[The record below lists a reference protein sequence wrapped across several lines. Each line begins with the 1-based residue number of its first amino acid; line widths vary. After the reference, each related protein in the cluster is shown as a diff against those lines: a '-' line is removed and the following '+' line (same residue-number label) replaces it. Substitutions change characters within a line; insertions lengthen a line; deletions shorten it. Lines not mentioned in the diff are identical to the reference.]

1 MFNGSELKKTIA
13 TLSLDKKQNMTLI
26 DSARNCSSYPSKLFV
41 TKNWSSNIRQNS
53 FEKQVQIS
61 SKLEEKLKLTK
72 QLSVDSD
79 INLQERPST
88 SISLPIKGKEYS
100 KNSNQVK
107 NPSCPIISRS
117 AKQIKVK
124 SLSPETKESQQD
136 LYCEDDNSDLN
147 PISILI
153 NSPSAYNGQT
163 TNSNLDY
170 FINLAANPFTT
181 KYEIIG
187 PAIKNP
193 DSSKSLSPPASYC
206 SKELLSNIKVATR
219 SNSATNLNYNQVK
232 QVFYFIFKSNRI
244 AKLFDYF

>member
-124 SLSPETKESQQD
+124 SLS
-136 LYCEDDNSDLN
+136 
-147 PISILI
+147 SIWNYQSIHITNYYSYYGYTSLQI
-153 NSPSAYNGQT
+153 IASPLVIKFRNAP
-163 TNSNLDY
+163 
-170 FINLAANPFTT
+170 LATQ
-181 KYEIIG
+181 
-187 PAIKNP
+187 
-193 DSSKSLSPPASYC
+193 
-206 SKELLSNIKVATR
+206 ELLS
-219 SNSATNLNYNQVK
+219 
-232 QVFYFIFKSNRI
+232 
-244 AKLFDYF
+244 